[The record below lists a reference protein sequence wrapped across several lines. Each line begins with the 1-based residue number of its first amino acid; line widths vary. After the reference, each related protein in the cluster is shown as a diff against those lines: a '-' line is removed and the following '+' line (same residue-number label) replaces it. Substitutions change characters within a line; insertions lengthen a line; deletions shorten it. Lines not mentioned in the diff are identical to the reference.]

1 VHRKPLLGLINDY
14 LRRFPDEQET
24 ARRLLDFVAANPDCF
39 RRELLA
45 GHVTGSAWLLD
56 RSLQRAL
63 LTHHRK
69 LNRWLQPGGHADGD
83 PDVMAVAMREAT
95 EESGLGGIEPVMT
108 EIFDL
113 DIHEI
118 PARGD
123 EPAHSHYDCRFVL
136 RATDDHDY
144 VVSDESH
151 DLEWIALGKIHTY
164 TDEESIM
171 RMIRKT
177 HALK

>member
-1 VHRKPLLGLINDY
+1 MHRAPLARLINDY
-14 LRRFPDEQET
+14 RQRFPDEEQT
-24 ARRLLDFVAANPDCF
+24 ARRLLEFVEANPDCF
-39 RRELLA
+39 RRELSI

-56 RSLQRAL
+56 RSLGRAL

-83 PDVMAVAMREAT
+83 PDIMSVALREAA
-95 EESGLGGIEPVMT
+95 EESGLSAIEPVSKA
-108 EIFDL
+108 IFDL

-123 EPAHSHYDCRFVL
+123 EPAHFHYDCRFLL

-144 VVSDESH
+144 VVSEESH
-151 DLEWIALGKIHTY
+151 DLRWIPLSEVHSF

-177 HALK
+177 GGFR